1 MKKLLGLLVHYG
13 KISCFFK
20 EIFLTR
26 HFSRSLGLAL
36 LPLLFATPIMA
47 AEELHMFNWN
57 DYISEEVVTQFEK
70 TYNCKVSQDYYSGTE
85 EMMAKL
91 LAGASGYDLVIPSQN
106 AVQDLIKQ
114 NFLEKLDKAA
124 LPNIKNQDPGFLNR
138 SYDPGNLY
146 SLPYAYTTTL
156 IGFNEQRLKEQGIE
170 PTSWALLF
178 DPKTLEKIKGKVTVM
193 DDTDELFGA
202 ALKYLGYSVNDTDE
216 NHLRQAQEVI
226 MKAKPYWTA
235 FNSSSY
241 IKELTVGNIW
251 VAHGYSS
258 DMVQARNDAL
268 EAKRD
273 FTVNFILPKEGAVLA
288 LDNMVIP
295 KAAKNKKL
303 ALQFI
308 DFLMDGKNAAGLS
321 NDVGAGNPNGAALPF
336 INPELKQLTAIFPDQ
351 KTLATLET
359 LETKDAKVRRLKN
372 KLWTE
377 LKLQ

>member
-1 MKKLLGLLVHYG
+1 MKSLLGLL
-13 KISCFFK
+13 
-20 EIFLTR
+20 L
-26 HFSRSLGLAL
+26 LLLAS
-36 LPLLFATPIMA
+36 PVFAG
-47 AEELHMFNWN
+47 EELHIFNWN
-57 DYISEEVVTQFEK
+57 DYMSEEVIAGFEK
-70 TYNCKVSQDYYSGTE
+70 SCNCKVVQDYYSGTE

-91 LAGASGYDLVIPSQN
+91 QAGASGYDLVIPTQN
-106 AVQDLIKQ
+106 AVQALIQ
-114 NFLEKLDKAA
+114 QGFLEKLDKGS
-124 LPNIKNQDPGFLNR
+124 LVNIKNQDPGFLNR
-138 SYDPGNLY
+138 SYDPGNVY

-156 IGFNEQRLKEQGIE
+156 IGFNEQRLQEQGIE
-170 PTSWALLF
+170 PNSWAVIF
-178 DPKTLEKIKGKVTVM
+178 DPQLLEKIKGKVTVM
-193 DDTDELFGA
+193 DDADELFGA

-216 NHLRQAQEVI
+216 KHLREAQQVI
-226 MKAKPYWTA
+226 MTAKPYWAA

-273 FTVNFILPKEGAVLA
+273 FTVNFILPREGAVLA

-321 NDVGAGNPNGAALPF
+321 NDVGAGNPNTAALPF
-336 INPELKQLTAIFPDQ
+336 IDPGLKQLAAIFPDQ
-351 KTLATLET
+351 KVLATLET
-359 LETKDAKVRRLKN
+359 LEATSARVRRLKN

-377 LKLQ
+377 IKLK

>member
-1 MKKLLGLLVHYG
+1 MKKIWFLLIVLLSSPV
-13 KISCFFK
+13 
-20 EIFLTR
+20 
-26 HFSRSLGLAL
+26 
-36 LPLLFATPIMA
+36 FASQ
-47 AEELHMFNWN
+47 ELHMFNWN
-57 DYISEEVVTQFEK
+57 DYISEEVVASFEK
-70 TYNCKVSQDYYSGTE
+70 SCQCKVVQDYYSGTE

-106 AVQDLIKQ
+106 AVQSLIKQ
-114 NFLEKLDKAA
+114 GFLAKLDKAV

-138 SYDPGNLY
+138 SYDTGNVY

-156 IGFNEQRLKEQGIE
+156 IGFNEQRLKEKGVD
-170 PTSWALLF
+170 PASWAVVF
-178 DPKTLEKIKGKVTVM
+178 DPQVLEKIKGKVTVM
-193 DDTDELFGA
+193 DDGAELFGA
-202 ALKYLGYSVNDTDE
+202 ALKYLGYSVNDADE
-216 NHLRQAQEVI
+216 KHLREAQAVI
-226 MKAKPYWTA
+226 MKAKPYWAA

-241 IKELTVGNIW
+241 IKELAIGNIW

-273 FTVNFILPKEGAVLA
+273 FTVNFVLPREGAVLA

-295 KAAKNKKL
+295 KNAKNPKL

-308 DFLMDGKNAAGLS
+308 DFLMEGRNAAGLS
-321 NDVGAGNPNGAALPF
+321 NDVGAGNPNAAALPF
-336 INPELKQLTAIFPDQ
+336 IKPELKELKAIFPDQ

-359 LETKDAKVRRLKN
+359 LEDSSAKVRRLKN

-377 LKLQ
+377 IKLK

>member
-1 MKKLLGLLVHYG
+1 MKKKMG
-13 KISCFFK
+13 KVVF
-20 EIFLTR
+20 
-26 HFSRSLGLAL
+26 AL
-36 LPLLFATPIMA
+36 LLLCITPVYA

-57 DYISEEVVTQFEK
+57 DYISEAVVADFEK
-70 TYNCKVSQDYYSGTE
+70 SCQCKVVQDYYSGTE

-106 AVQDLIKQ
+106 AVQSLIKQ
-114 NFLEKLDKAA
+114 GFLAPLDKAA
-124 LPNIKNQDPGFLNR
+124 LSNITNEDAGFLNR
-138 SYDPGNLY
+138 SYDPGNVY

-156 IGFNEQRLKEQGIE
+156 IGFNENKLKELGID
-170 PTSWALLF
+170 PSSWAVIF
-178 DPKTLEKIKGKVTVM
+178 EPKVLEKIKGKVTVM
-193 DDTDELFGA
+193 DDAAELFGS
-202 ALKYLGYSVNDTDE
+202 ALKYLGYSVNDSDE
-216 NHLRQAQEVI
+216 KHLREAQAVI
-226 MKAKPYWTA
+226 VKAKPYWAA

-273 FTVNFILPKEGAVLA
+273 FTVNFVLPKEGAVLA

-295 KAAKNKKL
+295 KAAKNQKL

-308 DFLMDGKNAAGLS
+308 NFLMDGKNAAGLS
-321 NDVGAGNPNGAALPF
+321 NDVGAGNPNSAALPF
-336 INPELKQLTAIFPDQ
+336 INPELKELKAIFPDQ

-359 LETKDAKVRRLKN
+359 LEDSNTKVRRLKN
-372 KLWTE
+372 ELWTE
-377 LKLQ
+377 IKLK

>member
-1 MKKLLGLLVHYG
+1 MKRFLGLL
-13 KISCFFK
+13 I
-20 EIFLTR
+20 
-26 HFSRSLGLAL
+26 
-36 LPLLFATPIMA
+36 LLFASPVFA
-47 AEELHMFNWN
+47 GEELHLFNWN
-57 DYISEEVVTQFEK
+57 DYISEEVVAGFEK
-70 TYNCKVSQDYYSGTE
+70 SCNCKVVQDYYSGTE

-91 LAGASGYDLVIPSQN
+91 QAGASGYDLVIPTQN
-106 AVQDLIKQ
+106 AVQALIQ
-114 NFLEKLDKAA
+114 QGFLEKLDKSV

-138 SYDPGNLY
+138 SYDPGNVY

-156 IGFNEQRLKEQGIE
+156 LGYNVERLQEQGID
-170 PTSWALLF
+170 PTSWAVIF
-178 DPKTLEKIKGKVTVM
+178 DPQVLAKIKGKVTVM
-193 DDTDELFGA
+193 DDADELFGA
-202 ALKYLGYSVNDTDE
+202 ALKYLGYSVNDADE
-216 NHLRQAQEVI
+216 KHLLQAQQVI
-226 MKAKPYWTA
+226 MKAKPYWAA

-258 DMVQARNDAL
+258 DMVQARNDAM

-295 KAAKNKKL
+295 KEAKNKKL

-321 NDVGAGNPNGAALPF
+321 NDVGAGNPNSAALPF
-336 INPELKQLTAIFPDQ
+336 IKAELKQLTAIFPDQ
-351 KTLATLET
+351 KVLTTLET
-359 LETKDAKVRRLKN
+359 LDATTAKVRRLKN

-377 LKLQ
+377 IKLK

>member
-1 MKKLLGLLVHYG
+1 MKNLLCV
-13 KISCFFK
+13 
-20 EIFLTR
+20 
-26 HFSRSLGLAL
+26 LAL
-36 LPLLFATPIMA
+36 LPLFFATPIRA

-57 DYISEEVVTQFEK
+57 DYISEEVVAQFEK

-91 LAGASGYDLVIPSQN
+91 LAGASGYDIVIPSQN

-138 SYDPGNLY
+138 SYDPGNVY

-156 IGFNEQRLKEQGIE
+156 VGFNEQRLKEQGIE
-170 PTSWALLF
+170 PTNWAVIF
-178 DPKTLEKIKGKVTVM
+178 DPTVLEKIKGKVTVM

-202 ALKYLGYSVNDTDE
+202 ALKFLGYSVNDTDE
-216 NHLRQAQEVI
+216 KHLREAQEVI
-226 MKAKPYWTA
+226 KKAKPYWTA

-308 DFLMDGKNAAGLS
+308 NFLMDGKNAAGLS
-321 NDVGAGNPNGAALPF
+321 NDVGAGNPNSAALPF

-351 KTLATLET
+351 ATLATLET